1 MRSTLA
7 ISTMVALTIALGGCN
22 GSKSYAKK
30 GAKLDAAG
38 LYAEAADMYLQA
50 ARRNNKNVDAKIG
63 LKKTGQELLNAE
75 LSNFF
80 KLTAVGSN
88 KGDAV
93 ASYLKASDY
102 VERVR
107 AAGVALEIPDHYK
120 TDFEKVK
127 GEYLTELYLEGQ
139 DLFAKEDFANAEKV
153 FARIAKLEPNY
164 KDASSL
170 KDVAYL
176 EPLYRQGSADL
187 GAGKFRQAYA
197 NLSKVVSKSSGYKD
211 AAELR
216 DKCVLMGRFVVAV
229 LPFTDSGNGAIAAKV
244 QAHAMTALTETNDPF
259 LKVVDRENLERIL
272 EEQRLGLSGIVDEST
287 AVRVGNLIGAQA
299 VLMGTVVEYREIPG
313 KTRQSTKEGF
323 EAYKVATVNPE
334 TGQKGFV
341 TRYKPVNYTEYL
353 QENKVVLSFSYR
365 LVSLETGEVLVSK
378 VVDNEA
384 ADQAYYATYE
394 GDRNSLY
401 PKGANGVTDLSMS
414 GRDQLRA
421 LLGAPRAAKPLATLV
436 NEVVLKTTSNM
447 AYTVQLD
454 LAGKLP

>member
-1 MRSTLA
+1 MFVL
-7 ISTMVALTIALGGCN
+7 MIALSGCS

-30 GAKLDAAG
+30 GERLDAAG

-50 ARRNNKNVDAKIG
+50 AKRNTKNVDAKIG
-63 LKKTGQELLNAE
+63 LKKTGQQLLNDE
-75 LSNFF
+75 LGSFF
-80 KLTAVGSN
+80 KLTAVGTN
-88 KGDAV
+88 KGEAV
-93 ASYLKASDY
+93 ASYLKAVDY

-107 AAGVALEIPDHYK
+107 AAGVSLEIPDHYK

-139 DLFAKEDFANAEKV
+139 DLFAKENFASAEKV

-170 KDVAYL
+170 QDVAYL
-176 EPLYRQGSADL
+176 EPLYRQGSIDM
-187 GAGKFRQAYA
+187 GAGKYRQAYA
-197 NLSKVVSKSSGYKD
+197 NLSKVVSKNSSYKD
-211 AAELR
+211 ASALR
-216 DKCVLMGRFVVAV
+216 DRCVTLGRFVVAV
-229 LPFTDSGNGAIAAKV
+229 LPFTESGKGTVAAKM

-272 EEQRLGLSGIVDEST
+272 EEQRLGLTGIVDEST

-299 VLMGTVVEYREIPG
+299 VLMGTVVEYREVPG
-313 KTRQSTKEGF
+313 KTKQSTKEGF
-323 EAYKVATVNPE
+323 EAYKVATVSKE
-334 TGQKGFV
+334 TGQKSFV

-378 VVDNEA
+378 VVEKEA
-384 ADQAYYATYE
+384 ADQIYYASYS
-394 GDRNSLY
+394 GDGNSLY
-401 PKGANGVTDLSMS
+401 PKAQNGTTDISSS

-421 LLGAPRAAKPLATLV
+421 LLGAPRAVKPLATLA
-436 NEVVLKTTSNM
+436 NEVVIKTTSDLAN
-447 AYTVQLD
+447 TIQQD

>member
-1 MRSTLA
+1 
-7 ISTMVALTIALGGCN
+7 MVAFTIALGGCS

-50 ARRNNKNVDAKIG
+50 AKRNNKNVDAKIG
-63 LKKTGQELLNAE
+63 LKKTGQQLLNDE
-75 LSNFF
+75 LGNFF
-80 KLTAVGSN
+80 KLTAMGNN

-93 ASYLKASDY
+93 ASYLKATDY
-102 VERVR
+102 VDRVR

-139 DLFAKEDFANAEKV
+139 DLFAKENFAGAEKI

-164 KDASSL
+164 KDANSL
-170 KDVAYL
+170 QDVAYL

-187 GAGKFRQAYA
+187 GAGKYRQAYA
-197 NLSKVVSKSSGYKD
+197 QFSKVVRKNSGYKD
-211 AAELR
+211 AAALR
-216 DKCVLMGRFVVAV
+216 DQCVTKGQFVVAV
-229 LPFTDSGNGAIAAKV
+229 LPFTESGKAAIAAKV

-299 VLMGTVVEYREIPG
+299 VLMGNVVEYREIPG
-313 KTRQSTKEGF
+313 KTKQSTKEGF
-323 EAYKVATVNPE
+323 EAYKVATINKE
-334 TGQKGFV
+334 TGQKSFV
-341 TRYKPVNYTEYL
+341 TRYKPVSYTEYL

-401 PKGANGVTDLSMS
+401 PKATNGATDLSSS

-447 AYTVQLD
+447 ATTVQQD